1 MKNGKI
7 RFGALLVVLAGMSFA
22 LNSCEY
28 MVNVDFE
35 IAHNGNDTLVLT
47 GWNGTNEVCYTSP
60 YTSNSGEVLNKTTI
74 SSFSTGGG
82 PSTTV
87 TEEQAF
93 AKLVSDFD
101 SVRITRSSDGASTIT
116 YRHDENASD
125 AQRYFFTRVAWSCKP
140 EGETQKDRTYSL
152 ILTEEMF
159 RKWGSTGVPRG

>member
-1 MKNGKI
+1 MNNRKF
-7 RFGALLVVLAGMSFA
+7 RFGTLLVFLAAMTFTLS
-22 LNSCEY
+22 SCEY

-60 YTSNSGEVLNKTTI
+60 YASNSGDVFDKTTI
-74 SSFSTGGG
+74 SSFRAGGG
-82 PSTTV
+82 SSTTV

-93 AKLVSDFD
+93 TQLMSDFD
-101 SVRITRSSDGASTIT
+101 SVRITRSSDGAATIT

-125 AQRYFFTRVAWSCKP
+125 AQRYFFTREAWSCDP
-140 EGETQKDRTYSL
+140 EGETQKDRTYTL

-159 RKWGSTGVPRG
+159 R